1 MKFSIRLL
9 VALAAL
15 AMIPAVAQ
23 ACPAC
28 MVTDPQNAGTYLGM
42 TLMMSALPLG
52 MVGGLAYWLWRR
64 YSQAARASSRP
75 RKAAG
80 QPKFLTEIR
89 DAPRH
94 PSETA

>member
-1 MKFSIRLL
+1 MKFSTRLL

-28 MVTDPQNAGTYLGM
+28 MVTDPKNAGTYLGM

-52 MVGGLAYWLWRR
+52 MVGGLAYWFWRR

-75 RKAAG
+75 RTAAVRPEFLAEITDP
-80 QPKFLTEIR
+80 PKYPFK
-89 DAPRH
+89 
-94 PSETA
+94 TA